1 MDDSLAGRVAV
12 VTGANHGIGA
22 AISLRLAGLGAGVVV
37 AYFRTE
43 EDQAMPDTY
52 RSARAADASAV
63 LGSIEAIGGSA
74 VALEEDLRD
83 EGAVGRIFDF
93 AESELGP
100 VTILINNASAW
111 VADTFTSRAGKS
123 EAPPRVSPDTFDQ
136 VVAVDA
142 RASAQMIAEYA
153 RRHEVVGLDWGRI
166 VGLTSGGAMGFPGEV
181 SYGAAKAALENLT
194 MSAAVELAPRGVTA
208 NVVHPPVT
216 DTGWVTESVER
227 FVRDDPGLF
236 HVAEPDEVAG
246 IVAFLCTDAA
256 RLITANR
263 IQLR

>member
-1 MDDSLAGRVAV
+1 MGDSPLAERVAI

-22 AISLRLAGLGAGVVV
+22 AISRRLAGLGAAVVV

-43 EDQAMPDTY
+43 ESHVMPDAY

-63 LGSIEAIGGSA
+63 LESIAAMGGRASA
-74 VALEEDLRD
+74 VEEDLRN
-83 EGAVGRIFDF
+83 EGAAHRIFDF

-111 VADTFTSRAGKS
+111 VPDTFAPGG
-123 EAPPRVSPDTFDQ
+123 EADGPPLVSPDTFDH
-136 VVAVDA
+136 VLAVDA
-142 RASAQMIAEYA
+142 RAAAQMISEYV
-153 RRHEVVGLDWGRI
+153 RRHQAAGLEWGRI
-166 VGLTSGGAMGFPGEV
+166 VGLTSGGAIGFPGEV

-208 NVVHPPVT
+208 NIVHPPVT
-216 DTGWVTESVER
+216 DTGWVTESVEQ
-227 FVRDDPGLF
+227 FVRDQPGLF
-236 HVAEPDEVAG
+236 HVAEPGEVAG

-263 IQLR
+263 IHLR